1 MSKLRMKE
9 AYLNEQGVRISTVT
23 GKPVRKYTKTS
34 PIWGEKTVPTAQ
46 EQPQQ
51 PEVAQQPEVVI
62 DPIISELQSLYTEEE
77 IKGIINLKKDAAPV
91 ELIEIK
97 DKTKGLEKEGNT
109 GFLVASDWHVEETVK
124 ASTVLGKN
132 EFNLEIA
139 EKRVTNFFA
148 NSVYMIRKKPVDN
161 LVIGLLGD
169 FIGGFIH
176 EELMQTNGLTP
187 MEGIA
192 FVKKMLI
199 SGLKYIHD
207 ELPELKKIIVVG
219 ICGNHARVSKR
230 MQFANGFAMNMEY
243 FLYKDIEQTLTMMG
257 LTKFEYVIPE
267 SEFAYLDIY
276 GKKILFCHGHQF
288 RSAGGVGGIY
298 PSMLRWFGKMNQTI
312 TIDKAII
319 GHWHQSIYT
328 KEVCVNGSLKGFDA
342 FALGNGLAYEEPKQT
357 YFILNEKRGFI
368 FYTNIFVD

>member
-1 MSKLRMKE
+1 MKE

-23 GKPVRKYTKTS
+23 GQPVRKYNKTS
-34 PIWGEKTVPTAQ
+34 PIWGEKTAQIEQ

-51 PEVAQQPEVVI
+51 EVNPLIA
-62 DPIISELQSLYTEEE
+62 ELQSLYTEDEL
-77 IKGIINLKKDAAPV
+77 KGIIGLKKDAAPV
-91 ELIEIK
+91 ELVEIAA
-97 DKTKGLEKEGNT
+97 KTTGLKKEGNT
-109 GFLVASDWHVEETVK
+109 GFLIASDWHVEETVK

-132 EFNLEIA
+132 EFNLEVA
-139 EKRVTNFFA
+139 EKRVVNFFA

-192 FVKKMLI
+192 FVKKLII
-199 SGLKYIHD
+199 SGLKYMHD
-207 ELPELKKIIVVG
+207 ELPELKKIVVVG
-219 ICGNHARVSKR
+219 ICGNHTRTTRK
-230 MQFANGFAMNMEY
+230 MQFANGFAMNHEY
-243 FLYKDIEQTLTMMG
+243 FMYKDIEQTLTLMG

-298 PSMLRWFGKMNQTI
+298 PPMLRWFGKMNQTI
-312 TIDKAII
+312 KIDKAII
-319 GHWHQSIYT
+319 GHYHTSIWT
-328 KEVCVNGSLKGFDA
+328 KEMCVNGSIKGYDA
-342 FALGNGLAYEEPKQT
+342 YALGNGLAFEEPKQT